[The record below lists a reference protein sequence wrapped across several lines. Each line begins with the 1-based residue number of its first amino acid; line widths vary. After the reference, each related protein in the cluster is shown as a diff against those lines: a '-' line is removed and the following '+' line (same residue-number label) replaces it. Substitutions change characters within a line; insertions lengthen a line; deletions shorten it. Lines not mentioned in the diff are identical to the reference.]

1 MKFLKVKI
9 IWRLLLLF
17 EIYTIL
23 SATLLRRSAFVGD
36 HLNLYP
42 FWTLRYAWINHS
54 WLHWYNIAGNM
65 LLFLPLG
72 FLLPAAFTLFK
83 QMRRVLLAG
92 LALSVLVEIIQYV
105 THLGLCE
112 LDDMINNTYGTLLGY
127 GIWLMYNRNLDSKNK
142 TVAAGFVLG
151 TVSIFSILILWSLA
165 G

>member
-1 MKFLKVKI
+1 
-9 IWRLLLLF
+9 
-17 EIYTIL
+17 
-23 SATLLRRSAFVGD
+23 
-36 HLNLYP
+36 
-42 FWTLRYAWINHS
+42 
-54 WLHWYNIAGNM
+54 M

-127 GIWLMYNRNLDSKNK
+127 GIWLMFNKNLDSKNK
-142 TVAAGFVLG
+142 AVAAGFVLG